1 MVLKSGDKLGRF
13 QLLVPIGAGGMG
25 RVWVA
30 REENTG
36 RLFAIKTTL
45 ADEKAGGEF
54 WNVLL
59 DEARIAAQIQHRSVC
74 AIHAFEVDEQRGVPY
89 LVMDFSD
96 GGSLHE
102 LLEAM
107 PEHRIEPVLASSI
120 IALLC
125 DGLQA
130 AHDLSDEDGAMLGVV
145 HRDVSPQNILISTR
159 GDVQLTDFGVAK
171 ARGRLHA
178 ATATGE
184 IKGKLSYMA
193 PEQVTTGDVDRRA
206 DVFALGCVLYEATVG
221 TRPFHGDDP
230 LATLYQL
237 LEQPLVLPSERMAGY
252 PPGLE
257 AVVVK
262 SLARA
267 PGDRYQSADEMG
279 HALSVWIAGQG
290 RIVTEKEIAKLVRDQ
305 LGPRIAERTRR
316 ISSAETE
323 IDSPP
328 PSVATE
334 RTLEGAS
341 ANTAAFAKASQARN
355 SKLRW
360 ALIGAAACVGLAV
373 IFLRGGSSEQATP
386 NALGSAEKTT
396 VASGAGAQPTP
407 PPDQSITLTLR
418 AEPSF
423 ATLFLDDGAALPN
436 PYKLTVSRDQATH
449 RVRAAAA
456 GFSDRVQEIHFET
469 NQELVLALSPL
480 GANTPSRPVGA
491 KVGGGSGPA
500 IAPPPSATTA
510 HAAHTGDL
518 PPVVKKPPRALDP
531 DNPFAPN

>member
-1 MVLKSGDKLGRF
+1 
-13 QLLVPIGAGGMG
+13 MG

-45 ADEKAGGEF
+45 ADEQAGGEF

-59 DEARIAAQIQHRSVC
+59 DEARIAAQIQHRGVC

-102 LLEAM
+102 LLEM
-107 PEHRIEPVLASSI
+107 SPDHRIEPVLAASI
-120 IALLC
+120 VAVLC

-130 AHDLSDEDGAMLGVV
+130 AHDLSDEHGALLGVV
-145 HRDVSPQNILISTR
+145 HRDVSPQNVLISTR

-171 ARGRLHA
+171 ARGRTHA

-237 LEQPLVLPSERMAGY
+237 LEQPLVLPSERFPGY

-257 AVVVK
+257 AVVVQA
-262 SLARA
+262 LQRA
-267 PGDRYQSADEMG
+267 PADRYQSADEMG
-279 HALSVWIAGQG
+279 RALSVWIASQG

-305 LGPRIAERTRR
+305 LGARIAERTRR

-328 PSVATE
+328 PSLPTE

-341 ANTAAFAKASQARN
+341 ASTLAFTQAEKART

-360 ALIGAAACVGLAV
+360 GILAAAAAVGIAL
-373 IFLRGGSSEQATP
+373 IFLRSGHPDPTDP
-386 NALGSAEKTT
+386 NAHAVSSAGPEKSSAVPT
-396 VASGAGAQPTP
+396 AAGVTP
-407 PPDQSITLTLR
+407 PVDQSITLTLR

-423 ATLFLDDGAALPN
+423 ASLFLDDGAALPN
-436 PYKLTVSRDQATH
+436 PYKLTVARDSATH

-456 GFSDRVQEIHFET
+456 GFNERIQEIHFDA
-469 NQELVLALSPL
+469 NQELTLALAPMS
-480 GANTPSRPVGA
+480 GATPTRPTTPGV
-491 KVGGGSGPA
+491 KVGGGTAVTPPA
-500 IAPPPSATTA
+500 SANSHPVHTA
-510 HAAHTGDL
+510 DL
-518 PPVVKKPPRALDP
+518 PPVVKKPPRTLDP
-531 DNPFAPN
+531 DNPFETH

>member
-1 MVLKSGDKLGRF
+1 M
-13 QLLVPIGAGGMG
+13 VPIGAGGMG

-45 ADEKAGGEF
+45 ADEKSGGEF

-89 LVMDFSD
+89 LVMDYSD

-102 LLEAM
+102 LLEAS
-107 PEHRIEPVLASSI
+107 PDHRIEPVLASSI
-120 IALLC
+120 IAILC

-130 AHDLSDEDGAMLGVV
+130 AHDLSDEHGAMLGVV

-178 ATATGE
+178 ATVTGE

-206 DVFALGCVLYEATVG
+206 DVFALGCVLYEATAGV
-221 TRPFHGDDP
+221 RPFHGDDP

-257 AVVVK
+257 SVVVK
-262 SLARA
+262 ALARSPA
-267 PGDRYQSADEMG
+267 ERYQSADEMG
-279 HALSVWIAGQG
+279 HALSVWIASQG

-305 LGPRIAERTRR
+305 LGAKVAERTRR
-316 ISSAETE
+316 ISSAETD

-328 PSVATE
+328 PSLPTE

-341 ANTAAFAKASQARN
+341 ANTAAFAQAEKART

-360 ALIGAAACVGLAV
+360 AIVAAAACVGIAL
-373 IFLRGGSSEQATP
+373 IFLRSGGSQQAVSPHLANSASETAASASAA
-386 NALGSAEKTT
+386 AL
-396 VASGAGAQPTP
+396 TP
-407 PPDQSITLTLR
+407 PVEQGITLTLR

-436 PYKLTVSRDQATH
+436 PYKLTVARDHATH

-456 GFSDRVQEIHFET
+456 GFSDRVQEIHFDAS
-469 NQELVLALSPL
+469 QELTLALSPA
-480 GANTPSRPVGA
+480 GNNPPPRTVGTRVGA
-491 KVGGGSGPA
+491 GAVGVA
-500 IAPPPSATTA
+500 APPASASTTA
-510 HAAHTGDL
+510 HARTGDL
-518 PPVVKKPPRALDP
+518 PPVVKKPPRTLDP
-531 DNPFAPN
+531 DNPFATP

>member
-1 MVLKSGDKLGRF
+1 
-13 QLLVPIGAGGMG
+13 MG

-59 DEARIAAQIQHRSVC
+59 DEARIAAQIQHRGVC

-102 LLEAM
+102 LLDAA
-107 PEHRIEPVLASSI
+107 PEHRIEPVLAASI
-120 IALLC
+120 ISLLC

-130 AHDLSDEDGAMLGVV
+130 AHDLSDEHGALLGVV

-159 GDVQLTDFGVAK
+159 GDVQITDFGVAK

-178 ATATGE
+178 ATVTGE

-193 PEQVTTGDVDRRA
+193 PEQVTTGEVDRRA
-206 DVFALGCVLYEATVG
+206 DVFALGCMLYESTVG

-237 LEQPLVLPSERMAGY
+237 LEQPLVLPSTRMPGY

-257 AVVVK
+257 TIVVTAL
-262 SLARA
+262 SRA
-267 PGDRYQSADEMG
+267 PAGRYQSAEEMG
-279 HALSVWIAGQG
+279 RALSVWIAGQG
-290 RIVTEKEIAKLVRDQ
+290 RIVTEKEIAKLVRDN
-305 LGPRIAERTRR
+305 LGSRIAERTRR
-316 ISSAETE
+316 ISAAETE
-323 IDSPP
+323 IDAPP
-328 PSVATE
+328 PSLPTE

-341 ANTAAFAKASQARN
+341 SSTFGLPRAERSRP

-360 ALIGAAACVGLAV
+360 AVVAAAVCAGIALV
-373 IFLRGGSSEQATP
+373 FLRGGHSEQP
-386 NALGSAEKTT
+386 VALPPAHAANSAEPSAAGGAP
-396 VASGAGAQPTP
+396 ASATGEV
-407 PPDQSITLTLR
+407 TLTLR
-418 AEPSF
+418 AEPAF
-423 ATLFLDDGAALPN
+423 ASLFVDDGTALPN
-436 PYKLTVSRDQATH
+436 PYTLSVPRDQAVH

-456 GFSDRVQEIHFET
+456 GFNARVQEVNFDGSKEIT
-469 NQELVLALSPL
+469 IALSPVSSGAHPRTVTGRV
-480 GANTPSRPVGA
+480 GANASPV
-491 KVGGGSGPA
+491 PA
-500 IAPPPSATTA
+500 VPHTAATTA
-510 HAAHTGDL
+510 HVGDL
-518 PPVVKKPPRALDP
+518 PPVVKKAPRTLDS
-531 DNPFAPN
+531 DNPFATH